1 MVAKADN
8 HTIDVRGIRDQVVVL
23 LFQMAMQL
31 VKTVFKFQLQQLILL
46 MTMRK
51 SGNEKEVTDELW
63 DTDES
68 ELWGSCWNDV
78 LCSTVTEY
86 KAPASQNILDKTNL
100 VFKLCNWLDKYLLN
114 DILYNISLTLSSCLD
129 LIICEIHCIKS

>member
-23 LFQMAMQL
+23 LLQMAMQL

-51 SGNEKEVTDELW
+51 SGNEKEVTDEL
-63 DTDES
+63 
-68 ELWGSCWNDV
+68 
-78 LCSTVTEY
+78 
-86 KAPASQNILDKTNL
+86 
-100 VFKLCNWLDKYLLN
+100 
-114 DILYNISLTLSSCLD
+114 
-129 LIICEIHCIKS
+129 

>member
-51 SGNEKEVTDELW
+51 SGNEKEVTDEL
-63 DTDES
+63 
-68 ELWGSCWNDV
+68 
-78 LCSTVTEY
+78 
-86 KAPASQNILDKTNL
+86 
-100 VFKLCNWLDKYLLN
+100 
-114 DILYNISLTLSSCLD
+114 
-129 LIICEIHCIKS
+129 